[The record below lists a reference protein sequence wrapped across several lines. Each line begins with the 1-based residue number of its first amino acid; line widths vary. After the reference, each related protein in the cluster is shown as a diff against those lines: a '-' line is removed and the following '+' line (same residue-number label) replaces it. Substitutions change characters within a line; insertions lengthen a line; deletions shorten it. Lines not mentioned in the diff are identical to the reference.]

1 MKRDDYMAIDKNKTK
16 KLIQD
21 IEDLFFTLSKPLPD
35 EAKNF
40 IKEKVM
46 DPIFEEVSKLIGE
59 SRPPV
64 IFLVGRSGHGKS
76 SLLNALAN
84 RKVAEVGDVKPTT
97 AQAVAYEIN
106 FPDRYATWTVVDTR
120 GIFET
125 TKPDGALGDD
135 TVEILK
141 QDIVKYKPDIIL
153 HVVAASELRNLSN
166 DLKVFKELVK
176 QVKKER
182 DIEVP
187 TIVAINKVD
196 TLGNPRAWP
205 PEESAEKS
213 HLIKEALEY
222 MTQDILKIED
232 MEKIDLNNS
241 IKGYKTFEDQYK
253 GVVPVC
259 SLEGDFWNIESLSDL
274 IGAHL
279 PDEAIIDFYQA
290 QERKSQLKGL
300 STSIINK
307 FATISGTIGASPVP
321 IADILILTPLQLLMI
336 SIIGGLSCREF
347 TKETAYEYLTA
358 AGINIGAAFGLRTVA
373 HQLMKLIPVAGWA
386 GSGAIAA
393 SGTYAIGKSA
403 EAYFFLGEIKKPE
416 TIKNKKEK

>member
-1 MKRDDYMAIDKNKTK
+1 MAIDKNKTK
-16 KLIQD
+16 KLIED
-21 IEDLFFTLSKPLPD
+21 IDELFLTVSKPLPK
-35 EAKNF
+35 EAQKF
-40 IKEKVM
+40 IKDKVM

-84 RKVAEVGDVKPTT
+84 RKVAEVGDIKPTT
-97 AQAVAYEIN
+97 AEAVAYEIN
-106 FPDRYATWTVVDTR
+106 FEDRYATWTVVDTR

-125 TKPDGALGDD
+125 TKPDGALGED

-141 QDIVKYKPDIIL
+141 RDIVKYKPDIIL
-153 HVVAASELRNLSN
+153 HVVAASEVRNLSN
-166 DLKVFKELVK
+166 DLKVFKDLVNK
-176 QVKKER
+176 LKKETAM
-182 DIEVP
+182 EVP
-187 TIVAINKVD
+187 AIVAINKVD
-196 TLGNPRAWP
+196 TLGNPRNWP
-205 PEESAEKS
+205 PEESAQKTA
-213 HLIKEALEY
+213 LIKESLDY
-222 MTQDILKIED
+222 MTRDILKVKD
-232 MEKIDLNNS
+232 PEKIDLNNS
-241 IKGYKTFEDQYK
+241 IRGYKISEDQYK
-253 GVVPVC
+253 GVVPIC
-259 SLEGDFWNIESLSDL
+259 SLEGDFWNIETLSDL

-307 FATISGTIGASPVP
+307 FSTISGTIGASPVP

-336 SIIGGLSCREF
+336 TIIGGLSCREF

-373 HQLMKLIPVAGWA
+373 HQFMKLIPIAGWA

-416 TIKNKKEK
+416 IKK